1 MGPRMSTRIQVS
13 IFENRLLIKSEDF
26 DGPVE
31 LGREQNRDEGLYAR
45 RREKDLYR
53 WVVARREETAV
64 GRSQIIVTPLDDGRV
79 RIKNGSDRMPIR
91 FQDRAELPPS
101 TTIEIDLPTMIFLT
115 ATKSLRLA
123 RHTGGLVQSLADRT
137 VPPRQAQPGSRLPSL
152 IEPGGHVSTQ
162 NMITWLHSAMDVFQA
177 AAGSTDFFDRAARA
191 VIDTV
196 GLDSA
201 RVLLY
206 QGERWRTQ
214 SVQSAAGKGS
224 QTMRP
229 PSGSVLESVLED
241 RKTTWEVYT
250 QDALQPES
258 LHGVETVIAAPI
270 LNREGVILGA
280 IYGERGF
287 RARQHGSE
295 FGQLEASLVELL
307 ARGVAAGLARLDDE
321 RKAVAATVQFEQ
333 FFTADLARKL
343 LANPQLLEGQNREVT
358 VLFCDIRGFTRLS
371 DSLGAAKAISWCRDV
386 LDELSQCVLDEGG
399 VLVDYVGDGLMAMW
413 GAPDD
418 QPDHP
423 MRACRAALA
432 ILGKL
437 PKLNE
442 RWESLLG
449 EPVRLGIGIN
459 TGHAQVGNVG
469 SRLKF
474 KYGALGTTVNLASRV
489 EGATKFFKCMVL
501 MTRQTKDRIDES
513 ILARRLAQVR
523 LAGLKDPVELY
534 DLLSPDWDHAKLGLA
549 EYGKAFAL
557 YEQDKFAESARSLG
571 NYRSHCPNDDAVL
584 QLLSR
589 AVAAL
594 AKKPA
599 DGHRVWEFSEK

>member
-1 MGPRMSTRIQVS
+1 MSTRIQVS
-13 IFENRLLIKSEDF
+13 IFENRLLIKSEEF

-45 RREKDLYR
+45 KGDKELYR
-53 WVVARREETAV
+53 WVVARREETTV
-64 GRSQIIVTPLDDGRV
+64 GRCQIVVTPLDDGRV
-79 RIKNGSDRMPIR
+79 SIKNGSDRMPIR

-101 TTIEIDLPTMIFLT
+101 TTIDIILPTVIFLT
-115 ATKSLRLA
+115 ATKSVRLA
-123 RHTGGLVQSLADRT
+123 RYTGGQVQSLADRT
-137 VPPRQAQPGSRLPSL
+137 LPPRHSLAASRLPSL
-152 IEPGGHVSTQ
+152 IVPGGQVSTQ
-162 NMITWLHSAMDVFQA
+162 NMITWLHSAMDVLQA
-177 AAGSTDFFDRAARA
+177 AAGSTDFFDRAAHA

-206 QGERWRTQ
+206 HAEVWRTQ
-214 SVQSAAGKGS
+214 SVQSAAGRGS
-224 QTMRP
+224 QHMRP
-229 PSGSVLESVLED
+229 PSDSVLDSLLER

-250 QDALQPES
+250 QDAAQPES

-270 LNREGVILGA
+270 LDREGVILGA
-280 IYGERGF
+280 LYGERGF
-287 RARQHGSE
+287 RARQSGAS

-386 LDELSQCVLDEGG
+386 LDVLSKCVLDEVG

-432 ILGKL
+432 ILRKL
-437 PKLNE
+437 PELNE
-442 RWESLLG
+442 RWGPLLG
-449 EPVRLGIGIN
+449 EPVRIGIGIN
-459 TGHAQVGNVG
+459 TGYAQVGNVG

-489 EGATKFFKCMVL
+489 EGATKFFKCIVL
-501 MTRQTKDRIDES
+501 MTRQTRARVDES
-513 ILARRLAQVR
+513 ILARRLAEVR
-523 LAGLKDPVELY
+523 LQGIKDSVELY
-534 DLLSPDWDHAKLGLA
+534 ELLSPDWDKAGLALA
-549 EYGKAFAL
+549 EYAKAFDL
-557 YEQDKFAESARSLG
+557 YEQDKFGEAARLLG
-571 NYRSHCPNDDAVL
+571 TYRGQCPDDDAVL

-594 AKKPA
+594 AKQPA
-599 DGHRVWEFSEK
+599 DGHRIWEFSEK